1 MSTPSQ
7 QRPVRGALLVFL
19 LALCACAE
27 PDRNYLRGSLPAA
40 FSLEFDTVEV
50 RRESQTS
57 RVRIAYEREVSWPD
71 IQWSGVNYVLELL
84 VTRLP
89 APQELAAWMDVTEN
103 QEVLRQVTV
112 RREGGYP
119 EDEGLCLPRVSA
131 VQVRFDS
138 LSGDRIAGE
147 LQIHFA
153 DRHVLLGGFSALT
166 GGGASD

>member
-1 MSTPSQ
+1 MSVPRTAISTS
-7 QRPVRGALLVFL
+7 LLLAL
-19 LALCACAE
+19 LALCSCAE

-50 RRESQTS
+50 RREAQTS
-57 RVRIAYEREVSWPD
+57 RILIAYEREVSWPD
-71 IQWSGVNYVLELL
+71 IQWSGVNYVLELV

-89 APQELAAWMDVTEN
+89 APQELGEWLDVTEN

-112 RREGGYP
+112 RRAGGYP
-119 EDEGLCLPRVSA
+119 EDEGLSLPRVSA
-131 VQVRFDS
+131 VKVRFDS

-153 DRHVLLGGFSALT
+153 DRNVLLGGFSAVT
-166 GGGASD
+166 GPDSSR